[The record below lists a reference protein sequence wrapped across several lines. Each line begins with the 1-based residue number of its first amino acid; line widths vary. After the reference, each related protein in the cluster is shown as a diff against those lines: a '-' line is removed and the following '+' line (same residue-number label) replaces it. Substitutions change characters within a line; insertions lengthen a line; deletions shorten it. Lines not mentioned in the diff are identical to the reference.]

1 MAQIRPK
8 IYLAQAAWRL
18 VKEFAG
24 IYNIKHINVISQMD
38 TDLIIDELFKTLLP
52 AYPYKRTQHESHD
65 GRRLQR
71 DKDRK
76 LFKNMIRPAIYA
88 VKDFKHPARYWQKGV
103 HKTND
108 RSLILE
114 GVSFIFA
121 SHLEHKQDSVVW
133 TSYDRNIRNELEL
146 AYYNKYHHS
155 VCKIMAS
162 TARSFIDDPFLRT
175 LVYEGVAGSMPL
187 ELLPRLDIESM
198 PNELKNE
205 LWIDILHNAVAQQYS
220 ASISH
225 EKLLRSSIFAVLANH
240 KRRQEVYKNLVKI
253 NKSGKYRC
261 ACGKL
266 VTSRSERSHILS
278 NTHSTNILRDMN
290 MTTLEA
296 WYKVS
301 GTVPHGFFR
310 DDQGQWKHI
319 IPADSKRTIHH
330 IIKHNDGV
338 NLCDY
343 ISRSPDGRGNARP
356 IN

>member
-1 MAQIRPK
+1 MAEARPK

-24 IYNIKHINVISQMD
+24 IYNIKHINAISQLD
-38 TDLIIDELFKTLLP
+38 SDIIIDELFKTLLP
-52 AYPYKRTQHESHD
+52 AYGHGALPSKRI
-65 GRRLQR
+65 QR
-71 DKDRK
+71 DRDRR

-88 VKDFKHPARYWQKGV
+88 VNDFKRPARYWHKGV

-114 GVSFIFA
+114 GVSFIFD
-121 SHLEHKQDSVVW
+121 SHLKHKQGSVVW
-133 TSYDRNIRNELEL
+133 KSYDRNIRSELEH
-146 AYYNKYHHS
+146 AYYNRHHYS

-175 LVYEGVAGSMPL
+175 RVYEGAAGNMPL
-187 ELLPRLDIESM
+187 EVLPRLDIESM
-198 PNELKNE
+198 PSEMKNE
-205 LWIDILHNAVAQQYS
+205 LWNDILHNAVAQQYS

-240 KRRQEVYKNLVKI
+240 KRREEVYKNLAKI
-253 NKSGKYRC
+253 AKSGKYRC

-266 VTSRSERSHILS
+266 VSSRSERSHILS
-278 NTHSTNILRDMN
+278 KSHSFNILRDMN
-290 MTTLEA
+290 MNTLEA

-319 IPADSKRTIHH
+319 IPADKKRTIFH
-330 IIKHNDGV
+330 IIKHKNGV

-343 ISRSPDGRGNARP
+343 ISRRPDGSGEARP